1 MKRLAKNL
9 LNEALKP
16 LGAKIVRRRKTDELG
31 GAHDLGPPKGIDLGV
46 HSASPLMLHSE
57 MSLREWSY
65 YHSSAVLGVPRS
77 DEYERGPIRMKYHGI
92 PIRKNPLDLW
102 IYQEVIFDLKPDLI
116 IEIGSA
122 HGGSTLWLA
131 HQLDLLGN
139 ERGKV
144 LSLDIDRT
152 PYLASHRR
160 IVELTGD
167 SSTPEVVRQVKAH
180 RESASVVLICH
191 DGNHT
196 AEGVLRDLRAYADM
210 VTPDSYFIVEDG
222 LGDVKRTWG
231 DSQYAGAGGPLNAVL
246 EFLKERGDYQI
257 DYDKERY
264 ILTQNNLGFL
274 RRSGQEE

>member
-1 MKRLAKNL
+1 MKTLAKNL
-9 LNEALKP
+9 VNQALMP
-16 LGAKIVRRRKTDELG
+16 LGAKIVRRRKTDDLWS
-31 GAHDLGPPKGIDLGV
+31 AHA
-46 HSASPLMLHSE
+46 SASPTGLDLGAHPASPLALHSE

-65 YHSSAVLGVPRS
+65 YHSSAILGVPHS
-77 DEYERGPIRMKYHGI
+77 EEDERGPIRMTYHGI

-139 ERGKV
+139 EKAKV

-152 PYLASHRR
+152 PYLASHPR

-167 SSTPEVVRQVKAH
+167 SSSPDLVRQVSVH
-180 RESASVVLICH
+180 REKASVVLICH

-196 AEGVLRDLRAYADM
+196 AEGVTKDLRAYADM
-210 VTPDSYFIVEDG
+210 VTPGSYFIVEDG
-222 LGDVKRTWG
+222 LGDLKRTWG
-231 DSQYAGAGGPLNAVL
+231 QSQYTGEGGPLQAVL
-246 EFLKERGDYQI
+246 EFLKERKDYQI

-274 RRSGQEE
+274 RRSA